1 MSSETSREFVG
12 IDVSKAR
19 LDIAVH
25 QTGDFWQEAHNQ
37 KGIQQLIARFQM
49 VAPVLIVVEATG
61 GLETRLVAELYGA
74 GLPVALVNPARV
86 REFARSLGV
95 LAKTDKLDAHLLAR
109 FAQAVQP
116 AVTRLPTEQEAQLAA
131 LVTRRRQ
138 INEMLTAEKNRRS
151 AATSRLRPRLDKHI
165 AWLEVELQ
173 ELNRELD
180 DFIQQTPLFGQKE
193 EILRSTP
200 GVGPVTAA
208 TILAELPELGHL
220 DHKQIAALV
229 GVAPFNN
236 DSGPRRGKRRIKG
249 GRVAVRCVLY
259 MAALS
264 AVKYNP
270 VIKPFYERLLQRGKA
285 PKVALTACMRKLL
298 TILNAMLRDMRP
310 WRCHPTF
317 PLSLDC

>member
-1 MSSETSREFVG
+1 MNQIGSVEFVG

-19 LDIAVH
+19 LDIALH
-25 QTGDFWQEAHNQ
+25 HTGDFWQEAHNQ
-37 KGIQQLIARFQM
+37 AGIQRTIARLQA
-49 VAPVLIVVEATG
+49 VSPALIVVEATG
-61 GLETRLVAELYGA
+61 GLERRLVAELYGA
-74 GLPVALVNPARV
+74 GLPVALINPARV
-86 REFARSLGV
+86 REFARSLGL
-95 LAKTDKLDAHLLAR
+95 LAKTDKLDAQVLAR

-116 AVTRLPTEQEAQLAA
+116 PVTRLPTEQEEQLAA
-131 LVTRRRQ
+131 LVARRRQ

-165 AWLEVELQ
+165 AWLEAERQ

-208 TILAELPELGHL
+208 TILAELPELGLL
-220 DHKQIAALV
+220 DHKQVAALV

-264 AVKYNP
+264 AIKCNP
-270 VIKPFYERLLQRGKA
+270 LIKSFYERLLQRGKA
-285 PKVALTACMRKLL
+285 PKVALTACMHKLL

-310 WRCHPTF
+310 WQVRPTF
-317 PLSLDC
+317 A